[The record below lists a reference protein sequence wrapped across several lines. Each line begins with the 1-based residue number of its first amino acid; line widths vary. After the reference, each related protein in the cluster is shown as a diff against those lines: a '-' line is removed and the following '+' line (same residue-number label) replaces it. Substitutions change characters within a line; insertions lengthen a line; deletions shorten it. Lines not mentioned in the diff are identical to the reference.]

1 MNSILTSNS
10 ELSRV
15 NQTKPSKD
23 VETTGSVAMN
33 NFDPLFNIPAV
44 NYDLFIPTNPFSLN
58 IDFGNYAE
66 QEAGTLANNSLFMQG
81 FANAMATLSENSSG
95 FGGGECAS
103 VASAASSPCSAGS
116 CSVGGGFTSVG

>member
-1 MNSILTSNS
+1 MNSILTSSS
-10 ELSRV
+10 ELNRA
-15 NQTKPSKD
+15 NQTKPGKD

-33 NFDPLFNIPAV
+33 NFDPLFNIPVV
-44 NYDLFIPTNPFSLN
+44 NYDMFIPTNPFSLN

-81 FANAMATLSENSSG
+81 FANAMATLSEGGCG
-95 FGGGECAS
+95 FGATGSSAGAAS
-103 VASAASSPCSAGS
+103 VSTACAAGS